1 MFESHVD
8 PRAILIWVGNAATGA
23 MVISG
28 PELLP
33 RAMSGFTFL
42 LQLGSVMMSMV
53 YITIGGHRKHV
64 Y

>member
-1 MFESHVD
+1 MFDSLVAK
-8 PRAILIWVGNAATGA
+8 RAILIWIGNAATGA

-28 PELLP
+28 PELLL

-42 LQLGSVMMSMV
+42 LQLVSVMMSMV
-53 YITIGGHRKHV
+53 HITIGGHRKHV